1 MSAINLTASTNGIMF
16 DLSARSGAGAGVT
29 IAKFVFRPS
38 NFHTITKVEVWDD
51 RMSYTT
57 AEGVDFNFSW
67 DGTSFSKLQ
76 VDGVDAT
83 DNYDLFTKF
92 IAKLD

>member
-1 MSAINLTASTNGIMF
+1 MSAINLTALTNGIMF
-16 DLSARSGAGAGVT
+16 DLSARSGAGT
-29 IAKFVFRPS
+29 SIAKFVFRPS
-38 NFHTITKVEVWDD
+38 NFHTITKVEAWDD

-67 DGTSFSKLQ
+67 DGTDFSKLQ
-76 VDGVDAT
+76 IDGADAT
-83 DNYDLFTKF
+83 DNYDLFNKF